1 MINMS
6 RLLFLQ
12 SNMRIL
18 LEAATQKYH
27 GGSRGNKK
35 GGEMAA
41 SILIVDDEI
50 AIRKILS
57 RYLTEAGYTCRTAD
71 NVQSGKEALVT
82 ASYDLLLCDF
92 KMPGETGLELI
103 RHARKHYP
111 DMGRVMITGYGS
123 PAVSSEILEIGVY
136 GYIIKPVTKTDLL
149 ITVENALRHLQL
161 DLHMQEYRL
170 ELEKKIADQI
180 EKNNTIMNNLGV
192 GVAMFDKGLAA
203 VEMNRTMQKWFPD
216 ISPGGKLPCA
226 HICTCAREGL
236 CCDECP
242 IKETFRTGRTGEA
255 VRSIKTDKG
264 EREFRI
270 VASPIFDGANQVSAG
285 IALYEDITEKV
296 LLERDLRQAQK
307 LESVG
312 QLAAGI
318 AHEIN
323 TPIQYLGDNISFL
336 KASFADIESVV
347 KSYELFRQEM
357 TKRGDVPNEVSSR
370 LAKTIDKADLEYLW
384 EELPKTFDQSLDG
397 VRRVEKIV
405 RAMKDFSHPG
415 DEEKSPTNINKL
427 LETTITVCRNEWKY
441 VAEME
446 TDFAADLPLVP
457 CFTADLGQVF
467 LNIIVNGAHA
477 IDEFTEGG
485 KMGLGKI
492 TITTGQ
498 VEDRVQIRIQDS
510 GGGIPEHIRDRVFEP
525 FFTTKIRGKGTGQG
539 LAISWRVVVDKHQ
552 GSLSFTTEKDRG
564 TAFIIEL
571 PLA

>member
-1 MINMS
+1 
-6 RLLFLQ
+6 
-12 SNMRIL
+12 
-18 LEAATQKYH
+18 
-27 GGSRGNKK
+27 
-35 GGEMAA
+35 MAA

-57 RYLTEAGYTCRTAD
+57 RYLIEAGYTCRTAD
-71 NVQSGKEALVT
+71 NVQSGKEALLT
-82 ASYDLLLCDF
+82 ACYDLLLCDF
-92 KMPGETGLELI
+92 KMPGQSGLELL
-103 RHARKHYP
+103 RHAKEHYP
-111 DMGRVMITGYGS
+111 GMGRLMITGYGS
-123 PAVSSEILEIGVY
+123 PSVSSEILEIGVY
-136 GYIIKPVTKTDLL
+136 GYIIKPVTKNELL
-149 ITVENALRHLQL
+149 IAVENALRHLQL
-161 DLHMQEYRL
+161 DLHMQEYRI

-192 GVAMFDKGLAA
+192 GVAMFDKGLTA
-203 VEMNRTMQKWFPD
+203 VEMNRTMQQWFPE

-226 HICTCAREGL
+226 HICAREGA

-255 VRSIKTDKG
+255 VRSIKTNKG

-270 VASPIFDGANQVSAG
+270 VASPIFDGGNQISAG

-357 TKRGDVPNEVSSR
+357 MKRGDVPDEVSSR
-370 LAKTIDKADLEYLW
+370 LAKTIDEADLEYLW

-415 DEEKSPTNINKL
+415 DEEKAPTNINKL

-446 TDFAADLPLVP
+446 TDFAVDLPLVP
-457 CFTADLGQVF
+457 CFAADLGQVF
-467 LNIIVNGAHA
+467 LNIVVNGAHA

-485 KMGLGKI
+485 KKGLGKI
-492 TITTGQ
+492 TITTCQ
-498 VEDRVQIRIQDS
+498 VGDRVQIRIEDS

-539 LAISWRVVVDKHQ
+539 LAISWRLVVDKHQ